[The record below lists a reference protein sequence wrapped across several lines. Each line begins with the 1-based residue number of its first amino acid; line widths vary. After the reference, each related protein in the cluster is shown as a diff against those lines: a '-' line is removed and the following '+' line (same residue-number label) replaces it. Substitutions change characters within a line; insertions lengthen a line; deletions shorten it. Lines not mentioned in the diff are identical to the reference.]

1 MSKNRPISSP
11 QRALVFQGGGS
22 LGAYEAGVFHVLY
35 HWIKKD
41 LADNENVYDIIAGTS
56 IGAINASIIINH
68 FLENKEKDIKTPKE
82 EKPEK
87 TLKYWEGSPEKLLN
101 FWKKISSYSTFYD
114 SILSL
119 LKNTWDFNK
128 DISAKMFPYYQNFI
142 DLLVSGESLRRY
154 YSIKK
159 RIVYGE
165 PNVFSPLFYP
175 PFPTPLFNKFFDYS
189 QSAWWYQYNNKPL
202 GESILDFARKLEYDQ
217 YYKEGGIST
226 NIEQNEPK
234 LLLVAADINTAQ
246 PETFD
251 SNESGITINHVL
263 ASAAIPINYP
273 YMEINGKKYWDG
285 GILSNTPIRELISN
299 HSSFWTKKYERK
311 LISTLDQDSKLT
323 FAKWKD
329 FYKLQ
334 EENIIPNL
342 KLTIVNL
349 HPQSEE
355 GNNIP
360 SLYDYDLT
368 KDRERD
374 IRFHDKTEYDIKL
387 AQNISDY
394 HDFVVEMTNLASQ
407 AINENAQHL
416 KPKFEDILNNHQRTS
431 SRDNQT
437 RHFYDLIGKRFN
449 IEDVLKIQKKDD
461 IDTVSDKIFDFSSDT
476 ILNLIK
482 EGERDTL
489 KEIVDHEEQKQMEEQ
504 KEKGEQKMR
513 EEDKLKESVDHDFKK
528 EDKNSIKNQLMR
540 FIKDVEK
547 ESTEDDEYIIHCAKD
562 ESERKKYFI
571 EIQ

>member
-1 MSKNRPISSP
+1 MSKNRTISST
-11 QRALVFQGGGS
+11 QSALVFQGGGS

-41 LADNENVYDIIAGTS
+41 LPDNENVYDIIAGTS

-68 FLENKEKDIKTPKE
+68 FLENKEKDVKTPKE
-82 EKPEK
+82 AKPEK
-87 TLKYWEGSPEKLLN
+87 TLKYWEGSPEKLLS

-128 DISAKMFPYYQNFI
+128 DISAKMFPYYENFI
-142 DLLVSGESLRRY
+142 DSIVSGESLRRY

-165 PNVFSPLFYP
+165 PNVFTPLFYP
-175 PFPTPLFNKFFDYS
+175 PYPTPLFNKFFDYS
-189 QSAWWYQYNNKPL
+189 QSAGWYQYSNKPL
-202 GESILDFARKLEYDQ
+202 GASILDFARKLDYDEYH
-217 YYKEGGIST
+217 KEGGIRTNIEQNSN

-251 SNESGITINHVL
+251 SNESDITINHVL
-263 ASAAIPINYP
+263 ASAAIPINYS
-273 YMEINGKKYWDG
+273 YMEIKGKKYWDG
-285 GILSNTPIRELISN
+285 GILSNTPIRELLSN
-299 HSSFWTKKYERK
+299 HSSFWTKKHEEK
-311 LISTLDQDSKLT
+311 LISTLDKDSKLT
-323 FAKWKD
+323 FDKWKD

-334 EENIIPNL
+334 KENIIPDL

-349 HPQSEE
+349 HPESEE

-394 HDFVVEMTNLASQ
+394 HDFVVDMTDLANR
-407 AINENAQHL
+407 AISENAQHL
-416 KPKFEDILNNHQRTS
+416 KPEFQDILNRHQRTS
-431 SRDNQT
+431 SRKNQT

-449 IEDVLKIQKKDD
+449 IKDVLKIQKKDD
-461 IDTVSDKIFDFSSDT
+461 IHTVSDKLFDFSSDT
-476 ILNLIK
+476 ILSLIK

-489 KEIVDHEEQKQMEEQ
+489 KEIVDHEHKLMEEQ
-504 KEKGEQKMR
+504 KERGEQTKS
-513 EEDKLKESVDHDFKK
+513 EDKLKKIEEQLEKFI
-528 EDKNSIKNQLMR
+528 EDIMTEN
-540 FIKDVEK
+540 
-547 ESTEDDEYIIHCAKD
+547 TEDDEYIIQCAD
-562 ESERKKYFI
+562 ELKRKNI
-571 EIQ
+571 L